1 MKRLC
6 RITACLLAVVLTL
19 ATVGTVAAYVV
30 LRPYANSRVDDTLLQ
45 IARSGGTSRLY
56 AYDFTDRAA
65 REGEAY
71 ELGVLCGGSTLYEY
85 APIEDIPQAMINA
98 FVAIEDKRF
107 WEHEGVDFLRTGEAA
122 LAYLKKRVTGQSGK
136 SFGASTITQQLVKN
150 LTGDDRVSID
160 RKLTEMFCALDL
172 EKRADKREILEMY
185 LNVINFA
192 DGCRGVGAAA
202 QYYFG
207 KSVSELTV
215 GECASI
221 AAITNNPARYNPLT
235 HPAQNEQ
242 RRQLILSCML
252 AQGYLDE
259 SEYADRKSVV

>member
-1 MKRLC
+1 M
-6 RITACLLAVVLTL
+6 LAGVLVL
-19 ATVGTVAAYVV
+19 GAVGAVAAYVV
-30 LRPYANSRVDDTLLQ
+30 MRPYAGSRVDDTLLQ

-65 REGEAY
+65 REGKAY

-98 FVAIEDKRF
+98 FVAVEDKRF

-172 EKRADKREILEMY
+172 EKRADKRE
-185 LNVINFA
+185 
-192 DGCRGVGAAA
+192 
-202 QYYFG
+202 
-207 KSVSELTV
+207 
-215 GECASI
+215 
-221 AAITNNPARYNPLT
+221 
-235 HPAQNEQ
+235 
-242 RRQLILSCML
+242 
-252 AQGYLDE
+252 
-259 SEYADRKSVV
+259 